1 MRSHSKREK
10 KLRQK
15 KRMFISIF
23 LAGAWIGFRKAAS
36 GVEALAEPGHH
47 SRKIDLSKAGACER
61 WLSDVCDEM
70 GRLGGGA
77 AMQHALFVENIKY

>member
-36 GVEALAEPGHH
+36 VVEALAEPGHH
-47 SRKIDLSKAGACER
+47 SRKIEGACET
-61 WLSDVCDEM
+61 VCDEM

-77 AMQHALFVENIKY
+77 AMPQHALFAENIKY